1 MARTGGA
8 GEGRGKAPAL
18 HGEGRHLLWF
28 DGRGHGASEWDAKI
42 TPDSFESDLADVVDA
57 AGLEQFDLLGIGHG
71 AAVSL
76 SDALHHPER
85 VRRIVL
91 CNGWAVGWA
100 RRGDP
105 DDLERR
111 RAIIKLSGIGWDA
124 QTALYREIY
133 TKIYM
138 PGGTAAQKEW
148 LNEAQRLCTTP
159 ENAVAI
165 QEAMGEIDISAVV
178 GKVQ

>member
-1 MARTGGA
+1 
-8 GEGRGKAPAL
+8 
-18 HGEGRHLLWF
+18 
-28 DGRGHGASEWDAKI
+28 
-42 TPDSFESDLADVVDA
+42 
-57 AGLEQFDLLGIGHG
+57 
-71 AAVSL
+71 VSL
-76 SDALHHPER
+76 SYALHHPER

-100 RRGDP
+100 RRGDQE
-105 DDLERR
+105 DIERR
-111 RAIIKLSGIGWDA
+111 KAIIKLSGIGWDA
-124 QTALYREIY
+124 QTPLYRELY

-138 PGGTAAQKEW
+138 PGGTTAQKDW

-178 GKVQ
+178 GKVEAPCLQFHARGDQAVPFELGEQLAELLPDVRFKPLDSDNHIYVPTERAWDDFIGEVRGFLAS